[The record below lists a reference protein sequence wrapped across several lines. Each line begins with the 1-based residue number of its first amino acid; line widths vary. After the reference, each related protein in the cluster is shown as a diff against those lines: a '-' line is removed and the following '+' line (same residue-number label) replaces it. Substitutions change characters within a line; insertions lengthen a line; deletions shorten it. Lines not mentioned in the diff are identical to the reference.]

1 MSQPQPP
8 SGPQDPDRP
17 SSGAAQPFPTASDQ
31 PHPVDPTA
39 ALPPVPEPPSYSP
52 DPYAPP
58 SPYAPPP
65 VSGVP
70 QPASGQ
76 PYPSYQP
83 GTAPPPVSGAGY
95 PPVSGAGYPPV
106 SGGGY
111 PPSAPG
117 YPPVSGAG
125 YPPSAPGYPPV
136 SGAGYPPPAP
146 GYPPVSGAGYP
157 PPPGGPGGP
166 GYQWGPPPAASSGKK
181 VWIIIGVVVAVV
193 LLLCCGGLVV
203 AAVAGGQKANEAI
216 EEGERSL
223 PTPDI
228 TRVPVLPGDRPSAGP
243 SSTDDETF
251 NLRAG
256 ETLVISDDDGTIE
269 ITVRSFTTSSKGCR
283 SFAPPPNK
291 GMYLIADVTAT
302 VTKGTASI
310 NPFYFQ
316 WVADDGTTVNGLAG
330 ALSGCGGDMLDS
342 GSGMRAGSKRSGAVV
357 FDVADKSGAVEYQHK
372 FEAAGSWK
380 P

>member
-8 SGPQDPDRP
+8 SGPQDPDQP
-17 SSGAAQPFPTASDQ
+17 PSGAAQPFPPASDRPQ
-31 PHPVDPTA
+31 PVDPTA
-39 ALPPVPEPPSYSP
+39 ALPPVPEPPPSYST

-95 PPVSGAGYPPV
+95 PPVSGAGYPP
-106 SGGGY
+106 
-111 PPSAPG
+111 SAPG
-117 YPPVSGAG
+117 YS
-125 YPPSAPGYPPV
+125 PV

-146 GYPPVSGAGYP
+146 GYPPPAGTGYP

-166 GYQWGPPPAASSGKK
+166 GYQWGPPPTASSGKK
-181 VWIIIGVVVAVV
+181 VWIIIGVVIAVV

-203 AAVAGGQKANEAI
+203 AAVAGSQRADEAA
-216 EEGERSL
+216 EEIDRSV
-223 PTPDI
+223 PAPDI
-228 TRVPVLPGDRPSAGP
+228 TRAPVLPGDRPSAGP
-243 SSTDDETF
+243 SPTDDETF

-291 GMYLIADVTAT
+291 GMYLIANVTAT

-342 GSGMRAGSKRSGAVV
+342 GSGMRTGSKRSGAVV

>member
-8 SGPQDPDRP
+8 YGPQDPHQP
-17 SSGAAQPFPTASDQ
+17 PLGAAQPFPSAPGQ
-31 PHPVDPTA
+31 QHPVDPTA
-39 ALPPVPEPPSYSP
+39 ALPPVPEPPQPSYS

-65 VSGVP
+65 GSGAP
-70 QPASGQ
+70 Q
-76 PYPSYQP
+76 PYPSYEP
-83 GTAPPPVSGAGY
+83 GAAPPPVSGAGFT
-95 PPVSGAGYPPV
+95 PM
-106 SGGGY
+106 
-111 PPSAPG
+111 
-117 YPPVSGAG
+117 
-125 YPPSAPGYPPV
+125 

-157 PPPGGPGGP
+157 PPGGPGGP
-166 GYQWGPPPAASSGKK
+166 GYPFPPPPAASSGRK
-181 VWIIIGVVVAVV
+181 VWVVIGIVVAVV
-193 LLLCCGGLVV
+193 LLLCCGGIV
-203 AAVAGGQKANEAI
+203 AAVVAGGKKADEAA
-216 EEGERSL
+216 EEFERSL
-223 PTPDI
+223 PTPDV
-228 TRVPVLPGDRPSAGP
+228 TRAPALPGDRPSAAP
-243 SSTDDETF
+243 SSTDETF
-251 NLRAG
+251 NLKAG

-283 SFAPPPNK
+283 SFAPPPDK

-342 GSGMRAGSKRSGAVV
+342 GSNIRAGSKRSGAVV